1 MPIVVAVNKI
11 DKPDANPERVETQ
24 LSERGLVPEKWGG
37 DTVMVPVSAL
47 KRQGIDE
54 LLEMVLLM
62 AEMGELKAN
71 PDRPAMGVVI
81 EAKVDKGRGPVATV
95 LIQKGTLRVGDY
107 FLVGEV
113 HGRVRAMADYK
124 GRAVSEAT
132 PSMPVEVLGLSDVP
146 LAGDAFQVVI
156 DEREAKQVAARRAER
171 RRVEEIGEAPKKV
184 SLEDLFS
191 QIKEGEVKELRVII
205 KADVQGSV
213 EAVRQAIEQLS
224 TDEVRV
230 DVIHGGVGAISES
243 DIMLASASNAVVIG
257 FNVRPDAVASMC
269 AEDEKVDVRLYRV
282 IYEAIDDVKKAL
294 EGLLEPEYREVVYGR
309 AEVRATFKVP
319 RAGVVAG
326 CYVTDGKVPRSALV
340 RVVRDGIVE
349 HEGKIASLRR
359 FKDDVRE
366 VVAGFECGI
375 GIEDWNDVRESD
387 VIEAYGSEEV
397 KREL

>member
-1 MPIVVAVNKI
+1 
-11 DKPDANPERVETQ
+11 RVETQ

>member
-1 MPIVVAVNKI
+1 VPIVVAVNKI
-11 DKPDANPERVETQ
+11 DKPEANPERVETQ